1 MKIYLL
7 GICCLLALSGLAKA
21 EDEDEAVDVEGTVEE
36 DLGKSTIGSKTD
48 DETVEREEEAIKLDG
63 LNVAQMKA
71 LRESAEKHEYQAEVN
86 RMMKLIINSL
96 YRNKEIFL
104 RELISNASD
113 ALDKIRFMSLTDPNV
128 LAATSDLKV
137 MIKPDKENH
146 ALHIIDT
153 GLGMTREDLVKNLG
167 TIAKS
172 GTSEF
177 LAKMEE
183 GETMSSDLI
192 GQFGVGFYSSFLVAD
207 TVVVSS
213 KHNDDEQYIWESDA
227 SSFTVSKDPRGD
239 TLGRGT
245 QISLFMK
252 EEAYDFLEEH
262 TIKDLVKKYS
272 QFINFPIHL
281 WTSKTEQVEE
291 PIEEEDKPEPKEGE
305 TDDDVKVE
313 DEDDEKPNVKMVDKT
328 VYDWEVMNDNKPIWL
343 RAPKE
348 VEQEDY
354 NQFYKSFSKD
364 TEEPMA
370 HVHFSAEGEVTFR
383 SILYVPKSAPH
394 DLYQDYGKTTDNIKM
409 YVKRVFI
416 TDDFEEMMPKYLSF
430 IKGVVD
436 SDDLPLNVSRE
447 TLQQNKL
454 LRVIK
459 KKLVRKALDM
469 LKKMTDED
477 YAKFYKEFGTNIK
490 LGVMEDHS
498 NRNRLAKLLRWQ
510 SSNSDDGPT
519 SLTSYMERMKEKQE
533 HIYFMTGTSRVE
545 CERSPFVEK
554 LLKKGYEVLYLVDP
568 IDEYTIQNLP
578 EFEGKKFQNAAKENL
593 NLQESDKAKETMEVL
608 GREFDTLLNGLK
620 DKILSSGI
628 EKAVLSTRLVES
640 PCALVASQYGHSGNM
655 ERIMKSQAYAKAGG
669 ADSNSQKKIL
679 ELNPFHP
686 LVKELNTLYKA
697 DAESDVAKDLALS
710 LFDTA
715 LLRSGYSLKDT
726 TAFSDRMDKLLRR
739 SFNVDADAK
748 VEIPAELD
756 EEEEPKAEE
765 ESSEDSAGEESAEE
779 EVAAEEEA
787 APAEEEAAPAEDVP
801 VEEPA
806 ASSESEAPKDEL

>member
-7 GICCLLALSGLAKA
+7 GICCLLALSGLTKA
-21 EDEDEAVDVEGTVEE
+21 EDEAVDVEGTVEE

-63 LNVAQMKA
+63 LNVSQMKA
-71 LRESAEKHEYQAEVN
+71 MRDSAVKHEYQAEVN

-153 GLGMTREDLVKNLG
+153 GIGMTHADLVKNLG

-177 LAKMEE
+177 LAKMDD
-183 GETMSSDLI
+183 GETLNSDLI

-207 TVVVSS
+207 TVVVTT
-213 KHNDDEQYIWESDA
+213 KHNDDEQLIWESDA

-252 EEAYDFLEEH
+252 EEAYDYLEEN

-291 PIEEEDKPEPKEGE
+291 PVEEEEKAESKEGE

-313 DEDDEKPNVKMVDKT
+313 DEDDEKPKVKVVDKT
-328 VYDWEVMNDNKPIWL
+328 VYDWEAMNDNKPIWL
-343 RAPKE
+343 RAPKD

-354 NQFYKSFSKD
+354 NAFYKSFSKD
-364 TEEPMA
+364 SDEPLA

-383 SILYVPKSAPH
+383 SILYVPKTAAH
-394 DLYQDYGKTTDNIKM
+394 DLYQDYGKATDNIKM

-477 YAKFYKEFGTNIK
+477 YEKFYKEFGTNVK

-510 SSNSDDGPT
+510 SSNSDEGLT
-519 SLTSYMERMKEKQE
+519 SLTAYMERMKEKQE
-533 HIYFMTGTSRVE
+533 HIYFMTGTSRSE
-545 CERSPFVEK
+545 CDKSPFVEK
-554 LLKKGYEVLYLVDP
+554 LLKRGYEVLYLVDP
-568 IDEYTIQNLP
+568 IDEYTVQNLP

-593 NLQESDKAKETMEVL
+593 NLQDSEKAKETMEVL
-608 GREFDTLLNGLK
+608 GREFDALLNGLK
-620 DKILSSGI
+620 EKILSSGI
-628 EKAVLSTRLVES
+628 EKAVLSTRLVGS

-669 ADSNSQKKIL
+669 ADANIQKKIL

-686 LVKELNTLYKA
+686 LVKELNNLYKA
-697 DAESDVAKDLALS
+697 DPESETAADLANS
-710 LFDTA
+710 LYDTA
-715 LLRSGYSLKDT
+715 LLRSGYSLRDT
-726 TAFSDRMDKLLRR
+726 TAFSDRMEKLLKR

-748 VEIPAELD
+748 VEIPPEID
-756 EEEEPKAEE
+756 EEEEPKVE
-765 ESSEDSAGEESAEE
+765 EESAEE
-779 EVAAEEEA
+779 SSEEEVAADEGAEEEA
-787 APAEEEAAPAEDVP
+787 APVEEAAPAEDEA
-801 VEEPA
+801 VEEA
-806 ASSESEAPKDEL
+806 VEEAPKDEL

>member
-7 GICCLLALSGLAKA
+7 GICCLLALSGLSKA
-21 EDEDEAVDVEGTVEE
+21 EDEAVEVDGTVEE

-63 LNVAQMKA
+63 LNVSQMKA
-71 LRESAEKHEYQAEVN
+71 MRDAAEKHEYQAEVN

-113 ALDKIRFMSLTDPNV
+113 ALDEIRFMSLTDPNV
-128 LAATSDLKV
+128 LSATSDLKV

-153 GLGMTREDLVKNLG
+153 GIGMTRQDLVKNLG

-183 GETMSSDLI
+183 GENGSQSDLI

-207 TVVVSS
+207 TVVVTS
-213 KHNDDEQYIWESDA
+213 KNNDDEQYVWESDA
-227 SSFTVSKDPRGD
+227 ASFSVSKDPRGD

-281 WTSKTEQVEE
+281 WTSKTEKVEE
-291 PIEEEDKPEPKEGE
+291 PVEEEEKPETKEGE

-313 DEDDEKPNVKMVDKT
+313 DEDDEKPKVKMVDKT
-328 VYDWEVMNDNKPIWL
+328 TYDWEVMNDNKPIWL
-343 RAPKE
+343 RAPKD
-348 VEQEDY
+348 VEQADY
-354 NQFYKSFSKD
+354 NAFYKSFSKD
-364 TEEPMA
+364 SDEPLA

-383 SILYVPKSAPH
+383 SILYVPKTAPY
-394 DLYQDYGKTTDNIKM
+394 DLYQDYGKATDNIKM

-469 LKKMTDED
+469 LKKMSDED
-477 YAKFYKEFGTNIK
+477 YEKFYKEFGTNVK

-510 SSNSDDGPT
+510 SSNSDEGLT
-519 SLTSYMERMKEKQE
+519 SLTSYMERMKEKQD
-533 HIYFMTGTSRVE
+533 HIYFMTGTSRAE
-545 CERSPFVEK
+545 CEKSPFVEK

-568 IDEYTIQNLP
+568 IDEYTVQNLP

-593 NLQESDKAKETMEVL
+593 NLNESEKAKETMEVL

-620 DKILSSGI
+620 DKVLSSGI
-628 EKAVLSTRLVES
+628 EKAVLSTRLVGS

-669 ADSNSQKKIL
+669 ADTNVQKKIL

-697 DAESDVAKDLALS
+697 DPESETAKDLANS
-710 LFDTA
+710 LYDTA
-715 LLRSGYSLKDT
+715 LLRSGYSLRDT

-748 VEIPAELD
+748 VEIPPELD
-756 EEEEPKAEE
+756 EEDEPKAEE
-765 ESSEDSAGEESAEE
+765 ESAEESAGEEAASEE
-779 EVAAEEEA
+779 K
-787 APAEEEAAPAEDVP
+787 PAEEAAAPAEDTP

-806 ASSESEAPKDEL
+806 AEEAPKDEL

>member
-1 MKIYLL
+1 MRTYLV
-7 GICCLLALSGLAKA
+7 GILCLIALTGLSRA
-21 EDEDEAVDVEGTVEE
+21 EDEAVDIEGTVEA
-36 DLGKSTIGSKTD
+36 DLGSDSIPSKTSD
-48 DETVEREEEAIKLDG
+48 DTVEKEAEAIKLDG
-63 LNVAQMKA
+63 LNVNEMKQMRDA
-71 LRESAEKHEYQAEVN
+71 AEKHNYQAEVN

-113 ALDKIRFMSLTDPNV
+113 ALDKIRFMSLTDPEV
-128 LAATSDLKV
+128 LSATSDLKV
-137 MIKPDKENH
+137 MIKADKENH

-153 GLGMTREDLVKNLG
+153 GIGMTHDELVKNLG

-177 LAKMEE
+177 LAKMDD
-183 GETMSSDLI
+183 GEAEMSSDLI

-207 TVVVSS
+207 TVVVTS
-213 KHNDDEQYIWESDA
+213 KNNDDDQYIWESDA
-227 SSFTVSKDPRGD
+227 NSFTVAKDPRGN

-245 QISLFMK
+245 QISLYMK

-272 QFINFPIHL
+272 QFINFPIHM
-281 WTSKTEQVEE
+281 WVSHTEKVEE
-291 PIEEEDKPEPKEGE
+291 PVEEEEDVPKEGE

-313 DEDDEKPNVKMVDKT
+313 DEDDEKPKVKVVDKT
-328 VYDWEVMNDNKPIWL
+328 VYDWEAMNDNKPIWL

-348 VEQEDY
+348 VDDTDY
-354 NQFYKSFSKD
+354 NAFYKSFSKD
-364 TEEPMA
+364 SDDPVSHT
-370 HVHFSAEGEVTFR
+370 HFSAEGEVTFR
-383 SILYVPKSAPH
+383 SILFVPKSAPH
-394 DLYQDYGKTTDNIKM
+394 DLYQDYGKRTDNIKM

-469 LKKMTDED
+469 LKKMDTEVYD
-477 YAKFYKEFGTNIK
+477 KFYKEFGTNIK

-510 SSNSDDGPT
+510 SSNDADVLT
-519 SLTSYMERMKEKQE
+519 SLEAYLERMKDKQE
-533 HIYFMTGTSRVE
+533 HIYFMTGTARAE

-568 IDEYTIQNLP
+568 IDEYTVQNLP

-593 NLQESDKAKETMEVL
+593 NLQDSEKAKETMEVL
-608 GREFDTLLNGLK
+608 GREFDLMLNWLK
-620 DKILSSGI
+620 DTVLSSGVD
-628 EKAVLSTRLVES
+628 KAILSTRLVES
-640 PCALVASQYGHSGNM
+640 PCALVASQYGYSGNM

-669 ADSNSQKKIL
+669 ADSSSQKKIM

-686 LVKELNTLYKA
+686 VVQELNRLYKA
-697 DAESDVAKDLALS
+697 DAESVDAADLAHTLY
-710 LFDTA
+710 DTA
-715 LLRSGYSLKDT
+715 LLRSGFSLKDT
-726 TAFSDRMDKLLRR
+726 TVFSSRMDKLLRR
-739 SFNVDADAK
+739 SFNIDLEAQ
-748 VEIPAELD
+748 VEIPAEFDEDAEDAVEEAD
-756 EEEEPKAEE
+756 EEEI
-765 ESSEDSAGEESAEE
+765 
-779 EVAAEEEA
+779 AADDGEEA
-787 APAEEEAAPAEDVP
+787 AEDEEVEDTP
-801 VEEPA
+801 VVEDETPVVADEETDV
-806 ASSESEAPKDEL
+806 KDEL

>member
-1 MKIYLL
+1 MKIYIL
-7 GICCLLALSGLAKA
+7 GIFCLLVLSGLTRA
-21 EDEDEAVDVEGTVEE
+21 EDEAVDIDGTVEE

-71 LRESAEKHEYQAEVN
+71 MRESAEKHEYQAEVN

-113 ALDKIRFMSLTDPNV
+113 ALDKIRFMSLTNPDV

-153 GLGMTREDLVKNLG
+153 GIGMTREDLVKNLG

-183 GETMSSDLI
+183 GDQQSQDLI

-207 TVVVSS
+207 TVVVTS
-213 KHNDDEQYIWESDA
+213 KNNDDEQYVWESDA
-227 SSFTVSKDPRGD
+227 ASFSVTKDPRGD

-252 EEAYDFLEEH
+252 EEANDFLEEH

-272 QFINFPIHL
+272 QFINFPIYL
-281 WTSKTEQVEE
+281 WTSHTEKVEE
-291 PIEEEDKPEPKEGE
+291 PVEEEEKAEPKEGE

-313 DEDDEKPNVKMVDKT
+313 DEDDEKPKVKMVDKT

-343 RAPKE
+343 RAPKD
-348 VEQEDY
+348 VEKEDY
-354 NQFYKSFSKD
+354 DAFYKSFSKD
-364 TEEPMA
+364 SDEPLA

-383 SILYVPKSAPH
+383 SILYVPKTAPY
-394 DLYQDYGKTTDNIKM
+394 DLYQDYGKATDNIKM

-469 LKKMTDED
+469 LKKMSDED
-477 YAKFYKEFGTNIK
+477 YEKFYKEFGTNVK

-510 SSNSDDGPT
+510 TSNSDEGLT
-519 SLTSYMERMKEKQE
+519 SLTAYLERMKEKQE
-533 HIYFMTGTSRVE
+533 HIYFMTGTSRAE
-545 CERSPFVEK
+545 CEKSPFVEK

-628 EKAVLSTRLVES
+628 EKAILSTRLVDS

-669 ADSNSQKKIL
+669 ADVSNQKKIL

-686 LVKELNTLYKA
+686 LVKELNDLYKA
-697 DAESDVAKDLALS
+697 DAESDSAKDLALA
-710 LFDTA
+710 LYDTA
-715 LLRSGYSLKDT
+715 LLRSGYSLRDT

-739 SFNVDADAK
+739 SFNVAADAQ
-748 VEIPAELD
+748 VEIPPELD
-756 EEEEPKAEE
+756 EDDAAPE
-765 ESSEDSAGEESAEE
+765 ESGEESAEE
-779 EVAAEEEA
+779 EVVAEEEA
-787 APAEEEAAPAEDVP
+787 VVDEEVSED
-801 VEEPA
+801 
-806 ASSESEAPKDEL
+806 APKDEL

>member
-1 MKIYLL
+1 MRTYLV
-7 GICCLLALSGLAKA
+7 GILCLVALTGFSRA
-21 EDEDEAVDVEGTVEE
+21 EDEAVDIEGTVEA
-36 DLGKSTIGSKTD
+36 DLGSDSIPSKTSD
-48 DETVEREEEAIKLDG
+48 DTVEKEAEAIQLDG
-63 LNVAQMKA
+63 LNVSEMKQMRDA
-71 LRESAEKHEYQAEVN
+71 AEKHNYQAEVN

-113 ALDKIRFMSLTDPNV
+113 ALDKIRFLSLTDPDI
-128 LAATSDLKV
+128 LKATADLKV

-153 GLGMTREDLVKNLG
+153 GIGMTHDELVKNLG

-177 LAKMEE
+177 LAKMDD
-183 GETMSSDLI
+183 GEAEMSSDLI
-192 GQFGVGFYSSFLVAD
+192 GQFGVGFYSAFLVAD
-207 TVVVSS
+207 TVVVTS
-213 KHNDDEQYIWESDA
+213 KNNDDDQYIWESDA
-227 SSFTVSKDPRGD
+227 NSFTVAKDPRGN

-245 QISLFMK
+245 QISLYMK
-252 EEAYDFLEEH
+252 EEAYDFLEEN

-272 QFINFPIHL
+272 QFINFPIHM
-281 WTSKTEQVEE
+281 WTSHTEKVEE
-291 PIEEEDKPEPKEGE
+291 PVEEEEDEPKEGE

-313 DEDDEKPNVKMVDKT
+313 DEDDEKPKVKVVDKT
-328 VYDWEVMNDNKPIWL
+328 VYDWEAMNDNKPIWL

-348 VEQEDY
+348 VDDTDY
-354 NQFYKSFSKD
+354 NAFYKSFSKD
-364 TEEPMA
+364 NDDPVSHT
-370 HVHFSAEGEVTFR
+370 HFSAEGEVTFR
-383 SILYVPKSAPH
+383 SILFVPKSAPH
-394 DLYQDYGKTTDNIKM
+394 DLYQDYGKRTDNIKM

-469 LKKMTDED
+469 LKKMDTEVYD
-477 YAKFYKEFGTNIK
+477 KFYKEFGTNIK

-510 SSNSDDGPT
+510 SSNDADVLT
-519 SLTSYMERMKEKQE
+519 SLEAYLERMKDKQE
-533 HIYFMTGTSRVE
+533 HIYFMTGTARAE

-568 IDEYTIQNLP
+568 IDEYTVQNLP

-593 NLQESDKAKETMEVL
+593 NLQDSEKAKETMEVL
-608 GREFDTLLNGLK
+608 GREFDLMLNWLK
-620 DKILSSGI
+620 DTVLTSGVD
-628 EKAVLSTRLVES
+628 KAILSTRLVES
-640 PCALVASQYGHSGNM
+640 PCALVASQYGYSGNM

-669 ADSNSQKKIL
+669 ADSSNQKKIM
-679 ELNPFHP
+679 EMNPFHP
-686 LVKELNTLYKA
+686 VVQELNRLYKE
-697 DAESDVAKDLALS
+697 DAESVDAADLANALY
-710 LFDTA
+710 DTA
-715 LLRSGYSLKDT
+715 LLRSGFSLKDT
-726 TAFSDRMDKLLRR
+726 TVFSSRMDKLLRR
-739 SFNVDADAK
+739 SFNIDLEAQVD
-748 VEIPAELD
+748 IPAEFD
-756 EEEEPKAEE
+756 EDVEEDKEA
-765 ESSEDSAGEESAEE
+765 DEE
-779 EVAAEEEA
+779 EVAAEDGEEA
-787 APAEEEAAPAEDVP
+787 DDEEVEEETPV
-801 VEEPA
+801 VEEETPVV
-806 ASSESEAPKDEL
+806 EEETPVVEEEEETEVKDEL

>member
-1 MKIYLL
+1 MK
-7 GICCLLALSGLAKA
+7 
-21 EDEDEAVDVEGTVEE
+21 
-36 DLGKSTIGSKTD
+36 
-48 DETVEREEEAIKLDG
+48 
-63 LNVAQMKA
+63 QMRDA
-71 LRESAEKHEYQAEVN
+71 AEKHNYQAEVN

-113 ALDKIRFMSLTDPNV
+113 ALDKIRFMSLTDPEV
-128 LAATSDLKV
+128 LSATSDLKV
-137 MIKPDKENH
+137 MIKADKENH

-153 GLGMTREDLVKNLG
+153 GIGMTHDELVKNLG

-177 LAKMEE
+177 LAKMDD
-183 GETMSSDLI
+183 GEAEMSSDLI

-207 TVVVSS
+207 TVVVTS
-213 KHNDDEQYIWESDA
+213 KNNDDDQYIWESDA
-227 SSFTVSKDPRGD
+227 SSFTVAKDPRGN

-245 QISLFMK
+245 QISLYMK

-272 QFINFPIHL
+272 QFINFPIHM
-281 WTSKTEQVEE
+281 WVSHTEKVEE
-291 PIEEEDKPEPKEGE
+291 PVEEEEDVPKEGE

-313 DEDDEKPNVKMVDKT
+313 DEDDEKPKVKVVDKT
-328 VYDWEVMNDNKPIWL
+328 VYDWEAMNDNKPIWL

-348 VEQEDY
+348 VDDTDY
-354 NQFYKSFSKD
+354 NAFYKSFSKD
-364 TEEPMA
+364 SDDPVSHT
-370 HVHFSAEGEVTFR
+370 HFSAEGEVTFR
-383 SILYVPKSAPH
+383 SILFVPKSAPH
-394 DLYQDYGKTTDNIKM
+394 DLYQDYGKRTDNIKM

-469 LKKMTDED
+469 LKKMDTEVYD
-477 YAKFYKEFGTNIK
+477 KFYKEFGTNIK

-510 SSNSDDGPT
+510 SSNDADVLT
-519 SLTSYMERMKEKQE
+519 SLEAYLERMKDKQE
-533 HIYFMTGTSRVE
+533 HIYFMTGTARAE

-568 IDEYTIQNLP
+568 IDEYTVQNLP

-593 NLQESDKAKETMEVL
+593 NLQDSEKAKETMEVL
-608 GREFDTLLNGLK
+608 GREFDLMLNWLK
-620 DKILSSGI
+620 DTVLSSGVD
-628 EKAVLSTRLVES
+628 KAILSTRLVES
-640 PCALVASQYGHSGNM
+640 PCALVASQYGYSGNM

-669 ADSNSQKKIL
+669 ADSSSQKKIM

-686 LVKELNTLYKA
+686 VVQELNRLYKA
-697 DAESDVAKDLALS
+697 DAESVDAADLAHTLY
-710 LFDTA
+710 DTA
-715 LLRSGYSLKDT
+715 LLRSGFSLKDT
-726 TAFSDRMDKLLRR
+726 TVFSSRMDKLLRR
-739 SFNVDADAK
+739 SFNIDLEAQ
-748 VEIPAELD
+748 VEIPAEFDEDAEDAVEEAD
-756 EEEEPKAEE
+756 EEEI
-765 ESSEDSAGEESAEE
+765 
-779 EVAAEEEA
+779 AADDGEEA
-787 APAEEEAAPAEDVP
+787 AEDEEVEDTP
-801 VEEPA
+801 VVEDETPVVADEETDV
-806 ASSESEAPKDEL
+806 KDEL

>member
-1 MKIYLL
+1 MRTYLV
-7 GICCLLALSGLAKA
+7 GILCLIALTGLSRA
-21 EDEDEAVDVEGTVEE
+21 EDEAVDIEGTVEA
-36 DLGKSTIGSKTD
+36 DLGSDSIPSKTSD
-48 DETVEREEEAIKLDG
+48 DTVEKEAEAIKLDG
-63 LNVAQMKA
+63 LNVNEMKQMRDA
-71 LRESAEKHEYQAEVN
+71 AEKHNYQAEVN

-113 ALDKIRFMSLTDPNV
+113 ALDKIRFMSLTDPEV
-128 LAATSDLKV
+128 LSATSDLKV
-137 MIKPDKENH
+137 MIKADKENH

-153 GLGMTREDLVKNLG
+153 GIGMTHDELVKNLG

-177 LAKMEE
+177 LAKMDD
-183 GETMSSDLI
+183 GEAEMSSDLI

-207 TVVVSS
+207 TVVVTS
-213 KHNDDEQYIWESDA
+213 KNNDDDQYIWESDA
-227 SSFTVSKDPRGD
+227 SSFTVAKDPRGN

-245 QISLFMK
+245 QISLYMK

-272 QFINFPIHL
+272 QFINFPIHM
-281 WTSKTEQVEE
+281 WVSHTEKVEE
-291 PIEEEDKPEPKEGE
+291 PVEEEEDVPKEGE

-313 DEDDEKPNVKMVDKT
+313 DEDDEKPKVKVVDKT
-328 VYDWEVMNDNKPIWL
+328 VYDWEAMNDNKPIWL

-348 VEQEDY
+348 VDDTDY
-354 NQFYKSFSKD
+354 NAFYKSFSKD
-364 TEEPMA
+364 SDDPVSHT
-370 HVHFSAEGEVTFR
+370 HFSAEGEVTFR
-383 SILYVPKSAPH
+383 SILFVPKSAPH
-394 DLYQDYGKTTDNIKM
+394 DLYQDYGKRTDNIKM

-469 LKKMTDED
+469 LKKMDTEVYD
-477 YAKFYKEFGTNIK
+477 KFYKEFGTNIK

-510 SSNSDDGPT
+510 SSNDADVLT
-519 SLTSYMERMKEKQE
+519 SLEAYLERMKDKQE
-533 HIYFMTGTSRVE
+533 HIYFMTGTARAE

-568 IDEYTIQNLP
+568 IDEYTVQNLP

-593 NLQESDKAKETMEVL
+593 NLQDSEKAKETMEVL
-608 GREFDTLLNGLK
+608 GREFDLMLNWLK
-620 DKILSSGI
+620 DTVLSSGVD
-628 EKAVLSTRLVES
+628 KAILSTRLVES
-640 PCALVASQYGHSGNM
+640 PCALVASQYGYSGNM

-669 ADSNSQKKIL
+669 ADSSSQKKIM

-686 LVKELNTLYKA
+686 VVQELNRLYKA
-697 DAESDVAKDLALS
+697 DAESVDAADLAHTLY
-710 LFDTA
+710 DTA
-715 LLRSGYSLKDT
+715 LLRSGFSLKDT
-726 TAFSDRMDKLLRR
+726 TVFSSRMDKLLRR
-739 SFNVDADAK
+739 SFNIDLEAQ
-748 VEIPAELD
+748 VEIPAEFDEDAEDAVEEAD
-756 EEEEPKAEE
+756 EEEI
-765 ESSEDSAGEESAEE
+765 
-779 EVAAEEEA
+779 AADDGEEA
-787 APAEEEAAPAEDVP
+787 AEDEEVEDTP
-801 VEEPA
+801 VVEDETPVVADEETDV
-806 ASSESEAPKDEL
+806 KDEL

>member
-7 GICCLLALSGLAKA
+7 GICCLLVLSGLGRA
-21 EDEDEAVDVEGTVEE
+21 EDEAVDIDATVEE

-63 LNVAQMKA
+63 LNVSQMKA
-71 LRESAEKHEYQAEVN
+71 MRDEAEKHNYQAEVN

-113 ALDKIRFMSLTDPNV
+113 ALDKIRFMSLTDPEV
-128 LAATSDLKV
+128 LASTPDLKV
-137 MIKPDKENH
+137 LIKPDKENH

-153 GLGMTREDLVKNLG
+153 GIGMTRDDLVKNLG

-177 LAKMEE
+177 LDKMEE
-183 GETMSSDLI
+183 GDENVSSDLI

-207 TVVVSS
+207 TVVVTS
-213 KHNDDEQYIWESDA
+213 KHNDDDQYIWESDA
-227 SSFTVSKDPRGD
+227 ASFTVAKDPRGN

-245 QISLFMK
+245 HISLFMK

-281 WTSKTEQVEE
+281 WTSRTEKVEE
-291 PIEEEDKPEPKEGE
+291 PVDEEEEAEVKDGE

-313 DEDDEKPNVKMVDKT
+313 DEDDEKPKVKMVDKT
-328 VYDWEVMNDNKPIWL
+328 VYDWEAMNDNKPIWL
-343 RAPKE
+343 RNPKD
-348 VEQEDY
+348 VEDADY
-354 NQFYKSFSKD
+354 NAFYKSFSKNSD
-364 TEEPMA
+364 DPLA

-383 SILYVPKSAPH
+383 SILFVPKTAPY
-394 DLYQDYGKTTDNIKM
+394 DLYQDYGKKVDNIKM

-416 TDDFEEMMPKYLSF
+416 TDDFEEMMPKYLNF

-469 LKKMTDED
+469 LKKMSDDD
-477 YAKFYKEFGTNIK
+477 YKEFYREFGTNVK

-498 NRNRLAKLLRWQ
+498 NRNRLAKLIRWQ
-510 SSNSDDGPT
+510 SSNDESEMT
-519 SLTSYMERMKEKQE
+519 SLTDYLERMKEKQE
-533 HIYFMTGTSRVE
+533 HIYFMTGTSRAE
-545 CERSPFVEK
+545 CEKSPFVEK

-568 IDEYTIQNLP
+568 IDEYTVQNLP

-593 NLQESDKAKETMEVL
+593 NLQESEKAKETMEVL
-608 GREFDTLLNGLK
+608 GREFDLLMTWLK
-620 DKILSSGI
+620 DKVLSAGI
-628 EKAVLSTRLVES
+628 DKAILSTRLVNS
-640 PCALVASQYGHSGNM
+640 PCALVATQYGYSGNM
-655 ERIMKSQAYAKAGG
+655 ERIMKSQAYAKAGSVEG
-669 ADSNSQKKIL
+669 GNQKKIL

-686 LVKELNTLYKA
+686 IIQELNRLYKE
-697 DAESDVAKDLALS
+697 DAESDAALDLANALY
-710 LFDTA
+710 DTA
-715 LLRSGYSLKDT
+715 LLRSGFSLKDT
-726 TAFSDRMDKLLRR
+726 TQFSDRMDKLLRR
-739 SFNVDADAK
+739 SYNIDMDAT
-748 VEIPAELD
+748 VEIPEEFDA
-756 EEEEPKAEE
+756 EEEEKVEE
-765 ESSEDSAGEESAEE
+765 EGEEAEE
-779 EVAAEEEA
+779 EVVDET
-787 APAEEEAAPAEDVP
+787 
-801 VEEPA
+801 VEED
-806 ASSESEAPKDEL
+806 SEEIRDEL

>member
-7 GICCLLALSGLAKA
+7 GICCLLALSGLTKA
-21 EDEDEAVDVEGTVEE
+21 EDEAVEVDGTVEE

-63 LNVAQMKA
+63 LNVSQMKA
-71 LRESAEKHEYQAEVN
+71 MRDAAEKHEYQAEVN

-128 LAATSDLKV
+128 LSATSDLKV

-153 GLGMTREDLVKNLG
+153 GIGMTRQDLVKNLG

-183 GETMSSDLI
+183 GENGSQSDLI

-207 TVVVSS
+207 TVVVTS
-213 KHNDDEQYIWESDA
+213 KNNDDEQYVWESDA
-227 SSFTVSKDPRGD
+227 ASFSVSKDPRGD

-281 WTSKTEQVEE
+281 WTSKTEKVEE
-291 PIEEEDKPEPKEGE
+291 PVEEEEKPETKEGE

-313 DEDDEKPNVKMVDKT
+313 DEDDEKPKVKMVDKT
-328 VYDWEVMNDNKPIWL
+328 TYDWEVMNDNKPIWL
-343 RAPKE
+343 RAPKD
-348 VEQEDY
+348 VEQADY
-354 NQFYKSFSKD
+354 NAFYKSFSKD
-364 TEEPMA
+364 SDEPLA

-383 SILYVPKSAPH
+383 SILYVPKTAPY
-394 DLYQDYGKTTDNIKM
+394 DLYQDYGKATDNIKM

-469 LKKMTDED
+469 LKKMSDED
-477 YAKFYKEFGTNIK
+477 YEKFYKEFGTNVK

-510 SSNSDDGPT
+510 SSNSDEGLT
-519 SLTSYMERMKEKQE
+519 SLTSYMERMKEKQD
-533 HIYFMTGTSRVE
+533 HIYFMTGTSRAE
-545 CERSPFVEK
+545 CEKSPFVEK

-568 IDEYTIQNLP
+568 IDEYTVQNLP

-593 NLQESDKAKETMEVL
+593 NLNESEKAKETMEVL

-620 DKILSSGI
+620 DKVLSSGI
-628 EKAVLSTRLVES
+628 EKAVLSTRLVGS

-669 ADSNSQKKIL
+669 ADTSVQKKIL

-697 DAESDVAKDLALS
+697 DPESETAKDLANS
-710 LFDTA
+710 LYDTA
-715 LLRSGYSLKDT
+715 LLRSGYSLRDT

-748 VEIPAELD
+748 VEIPPELD

-765 ESSEDSAGEESAEE
+765 ESAEESAGEEAASEE
-779 EVAAEEEA
+779 K
-787 APAEEEAAPAEDVP
+787 PAEEAAAPAEDTP

-806 ASSESEAPKDEL
+806 AEEAPKDEL

>member
-1 MKIYLL
+1 
-7 GICCLLALSGLAKA
+7 
-21 EDEDEAVDVEGTVEE
+21 
-36 DLGKSTIGSKTD
+36 
-48 DETVEREEEAIKLDG
+48 
-63 LNVAQMKA
+63 
-71 LRESAEKHEYQAEVN
+71 
-86 RMMKLIINSL
+86 
-96 YRNKEIFL
+96 
-104 RELISNASD
+104 LISNASD
-113 ALDKIRFMSLTDPNV
+113 ALDEIRFMSLTDPNV
-128 LAATSDLKV
+128 LSATSDLKV

-153 GLGMTREDLVKNLG
+153 GIGMTRQDLVKNLG

-183 GETMSSDLI
+183 GENGSQSDLI

-207 TVVVSS
+207 TVVVTS
-213 KHNDDEQYIWESDA
+213 KNNDDEQYVWESDA
-227 SSFTVSKDPRGD
+227 ASFSVSKDPRGD

-281 WTSKTEQVEE
+281 WTSKTEKVEE
-291 PIEEEDKPEPKEGE
+291 PVEEEEKPETKEGE

-313 DEDDEKPNVKMVDKT
+313 DEDDEKPKVKMVDKT
-328 VYDWEVMNDNKPIWL
+328 TYDWEVMNDNKPIWL
-343 RAPKE
+343 RAPKD
-348 VEQEDY
+348 VEQADY
-354 NQFYKSFSKD
+354 NAFYKSFSKD
-364 TEEPMA
+364 SDEPLA

-383 SILYVPKSAPH
+383 SILYVPKTAPY
-394 DLYQDYGKTTDNIKM
+394 DLYQDYGKATDNIKM

-469 LKKMTDED
+469 LKKMSDED
-477 YAKFYKEFGTNIK
+477 YEKFYKEFGTNVK

-510 SSNSDDGPT
+510 SSNSDEGLT
-519 SLTSYMERMKEKQE
+519 SLTSYMERMKEKQD
-533 HIYFMTGTSRVE
+533 HIYFMTGTSRAE
-545 CERSPFVEK
+545 CEKSPFVEK

-568 IDEYTIQNLP
+568 IDEYTVQNLP

-593 NLQESDKAKETMEVL
+593 NLNESEKAKETMEVL

-620 DKILSSGI
+620 DKVLSSGI
-628 EKAVLSTRLVES
+628 EKAVLSTRLVGS

-669 ADSNSQKKIL
+669 ADTNVQKKIL

-697 DAESDVAKDLALS
+697 DPESETAKDLANS
-710 LFDTA
+710 LYDTA
-715 LLRSGYSLKDT
+715 LLRSGYSLRDT

-748 VEIPAELD
+748 VEIPPELD
-756 EEEEPKAEE
+756 EEDEPKAEE
-765 ESSEDSAGEESAEE
+765 ESAEESAGEEAASEE
-779 EVAAEEEA
+779 K
-787 APAEEEAAPAEDVP
+787 PAEEAAAPAEDTP

-806 ASSESEAPKDEL
+806 AEEAPKDEL

>member
-7 GICCLLALSGLAKA
+7 GICCLLALSGLTKA
-21 EDEDEAVDVEGTVEE
+21 EDEAVEIDGTVEE

-63 LNVAQMKA
+63 LNVSQMKA
-71 LRESAEKHEYQAEVN
+71 MREAAEKHEYQAEVN

-128 LAATSDLKV
+128 LSATSDLKV

-153 GLGMTREDLVKNLG
+153 GIGMTRQDLVKNLG

-183 GETMSSDLI
+183 GETMSTDLI

-207 TVVVSS
+207 TVVVTS

-227 SSFTVSKDPRGD
+227 GSFTVSKDPRGD

-262 TIKDLVKKYS
+262 TIKDLVVKYS

-281 WTSKTEQVEE
+281 WTSKTEKVEE
-291 PIEEEDKPEPKEGE
+291 PIEEDEKAEAKEGE

-313 DEDDEKPNVKMVDKT
+313 DEDDEKPKVRMVDKT

-343 RAPKE
+343 RAPKD

-354 NQFYKSFSKD
+354 NAFYKSFSKD
-364 TEEPMA
+364 TDEPLA

-383 SILYVPKSAPH
+383 SILYVPKTAPY
-394 DLYQDYGKTTDNIKM
+394 DLYQDYGKATDNIKM

-469 LKKMTDED
+469 LKKMSDED
-477 YAKFYKEFGTNIK
+477 YEKFYKEFGTNVK

-510 SSNSDDGPT
+510 SSNSDEGLT
-519 SLTSYMERMKEKQE
+519 SLTSYMERMKEKQD
-533 HIYFMTGTSRVE
+533 HIYFMTGTSRAE
-545 CERSPFVEK
+545 CEKSPFVEK

-568 IDEYTIQNLP
+568 IDEYTVQNLP

-593 NLQESDKAKETMEVL
+593 NLNESDKAKETMEIL

-628 EKAVLSTRLVES
+628 EKAVLSTRLVGS

-669 ADSNSQKKIL
+669 ADVSVQKKIL

-697 DAESDVAKDLALS
+697 DPESESAKDLANS
-710 LFDTA
+710 LYDTA
-715 LLRSGYSLKDT
+715 LLRSGYSLRDT

-739 SFNVDADAK
+739 SFNVDADAQ
-748 VEIPAELD
+748 VEIPPELD
-756 EEEEPKAEE
+756 EEEETKAED
-765 ESSEDSAGEESAEE
+765 DSAKESAEE
-779 EVAAEEEA
+779 DVAAD
-787 APAEEEAAPAEDVP
+787 EEAAPAEDAP
-801 VEEPA
+801 AEEPA
-806 ASSESEAPKDEL
+806 AESSEAPKDEL